1 MVFLAQGLNFREQLK
16 ETACIVLESSRG
28 GHPNLE
34 TSILFINNSE
44 PRKNIVHLCR
54 VSPSNSFI

>member
-1 MVFLAQGLNFREQLK
+1 MFLAQGLSFHEQLK

-28 GHPNLE
+28 GYPNLE
-34 TSILFINNSE
+34 TSILFINTSE

-54 VSPSNSFI
+54 ISPSNSFI